1 MKTTSVRCLR
11 RVLPLVLGLA
21 LAGCGGGGG
30 GTNPGDTNPGTG
42 TPPTAGTG
50 TAATLAARMGRPNRF
65 MVGLGGGVETSTMQA
80 QGLTPDIHER
90 YLVGA
95 GGSYDWPSWNSPA
108 GAYVNLVAAEADTV
122 GAVPM
127 FTLYQMASNGDGN
140 LAGLANT
147 TFMSAYWSNVV
158 LMFQRLAIY
167 NKPALVNFEPDFW
180 GYAERQATNSDPTK
194 LFAYVNITPDCASLP
209 NDVTGVAACLVRIA
223 RKYAPKAVVG
233 FSPSSWGGNSTA
245 EVVSFMNQ
253 VGAAQA
259 DIVVVQ
265 TLDRD
270 AGCFEAQTESDCQRG
285 GGPWYWDETNQTHPN
300 FHDHLQE
307 ALAYHQGIGGL
318 PLVWWQTPMGV
329 PSGSYGS
336 ANHWRDN
343 REHYF
348 LTHASELTAVGGLGI
363 VFGPGA
369 STQTSVTTDGGQY
382 QTLSKAYLASPA
394 ALP

>member
-1 MKTTSVRCLR
+1 MNSPTVRCPR
-11 RVLPLVLGLA
+11 RVLPIVLSLA
-21 LAGCGGGGG
+21 LAGCGGGGDSG
-30 GTNPGDTNPGTG
+30 GGAPNTG
-42 TPPTAGTG
+42 GSPPTAGTG
-50 TAATLAARMGRPNRF
+50 AAATLAARMGRPNRL
-65 MVGLGGGVETSTMQA
+65 MVGLGGGVAPSTMQA

-108 GAYVNLVAAEADTV
+108 GAYVNVVAAEADSV

-140 LAGLANT
+140 LAGLSST
-147 TFMSAYWSNVV
+147 TFMSAYWANVV

-167 NKPALVNFEPDFW
+167 DKPALVNFEPDFW
-180 GYAERQATNSDPTK
+180 GYVERQATNSDPTK

-209 NDVTGVAACLVRIA
+209 NDATGLAACLVRIA

-233 FSPSSWGGNSTA
+233 FSPSGWGGNSTA
-245 EVVSFMNQ
+245 EVVSFMNKL
-253 VGAAQA
+253 GAAQA
-259 DIVVVQ
+259 DIVVMQ
-265 TLDRD
+265 TSDRD
-270 AGCFEAQTESDCQRG
+270 AGCFEAHTDADCQRSG
-285 GGPWYWDETNQTHPN
+285 SGWYWDESNQTHPN
-300 FHDHLQE
+300 FQDHLQE

-329 PSGSYGS
+329 PAASYGS

-369 STQTSVTTDGGQY
+369 GTQTSVTTDGGQY